1 MFSTKYG
8 SIDTC
13 FQRGEDADFVKVPEG
28 IAHYL
33 EHKMFE
39 SEEGDA
45 FEKYA
50 QTGASA
56 NAFTSFD
63 NIERRKDSDDSVRS
77 FWIYKRTEKCRR
89 RGFYADA
96 FRYAG
101 SRRTSG
107 AYVAVRS
114 E

>member
-1 MFSTKYG
+1 MLFAAEEARKYV
-8 SIDTC
+8 TVPPLRNRK
-13 FQRGEDADFVKVPEG
+13 QRYIVGC
-28 IAHYL
+28 
-33 EHKMFE
+33 
-39 SEEGDA
+39 
-45 FEKYA
+45 
-50 QTGASA
+50 
-56 NAFTSFD
+56 
-63 NIERRKDSDDSVRS
+63 IERRKDSDDSVRS
-77 FWIYKRTEKCRR
+77 FWIYKKNRKCRR